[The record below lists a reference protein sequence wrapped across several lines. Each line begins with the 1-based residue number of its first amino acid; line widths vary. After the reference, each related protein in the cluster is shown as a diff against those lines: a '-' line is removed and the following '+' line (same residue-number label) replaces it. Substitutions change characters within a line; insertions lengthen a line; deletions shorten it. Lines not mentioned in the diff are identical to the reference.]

1 MVNAAS
7 AHAQRPGRKRIAVV
21 MGTRPEAIKMAPVV
35 HALRQH
41 PERFETI
48 VVATAQHR
56 QMLDQVMSIFHIRP
70 DVDLDLMRPD
80 QSLSEL
86 ACRRS
91 SWPSRRQSSPSRP
104 CCCKSTCCNM
114 CC

>member
-1 MVNAAS
+1 MRLLPPRSLAHVILALTAAIFAAS

-48 VVATAQHR
+48 VVA
-56 QMLDQVMSIFHIRP
+56 LSD
-70 DVDLDLMRPD
+70 
-80 QSLSEL
+80 SLLSSGADPAEL
-86 ACRRS
+86 AAAC
-91 SWPSRRQSSPSRP
+91 WPSLE
-104 CCCKSTCCNM
+104 TT
-114 CC
+114 